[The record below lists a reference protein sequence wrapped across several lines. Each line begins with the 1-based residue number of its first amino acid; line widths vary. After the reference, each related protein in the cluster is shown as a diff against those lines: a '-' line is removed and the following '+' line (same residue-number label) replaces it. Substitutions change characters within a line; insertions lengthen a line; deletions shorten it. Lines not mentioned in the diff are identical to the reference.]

1 MKILS
6 AFWRVIKKE
15 WKQFWVRVRQDKQF
29 WENRWQCAKVHH
41 EMEQAR
47 QAEKAKCPHRRS
59 DGSSTLV
66 TFNDL
71 SGCGNCKQAAVC
83 LHCQTVTKDPA
94 DLAQA
99 PLQLQVECAWY
110 TRKRTPEEQA
120 LYDVPLA
127 ELRKLITGKQ

>member
-15 WKQFWVRVRQDKQF
+15 WKQFWTRVRQDKQF

-47 QAEKAKCPHRRS
+47 QAEKAECTHHRS
-59 DGSSTLV
+59 DGTSALV
-66 TFNDL
+66 LFNDL
-71 SGCGNCKQAAVC
+71 SGCGNCGRAAIC
-83 LHCQTVTKDPA
+83 QRCQTVTKDPLLLEGLKFSQFSTSVF
-94 DLAQA
+94 D
-99 PLQLQVECAWY
+99 
-110 TRKRTPEEQA
+110 RKRTPEEQA
-120 LYDVPLA
+120 LYDMPLA